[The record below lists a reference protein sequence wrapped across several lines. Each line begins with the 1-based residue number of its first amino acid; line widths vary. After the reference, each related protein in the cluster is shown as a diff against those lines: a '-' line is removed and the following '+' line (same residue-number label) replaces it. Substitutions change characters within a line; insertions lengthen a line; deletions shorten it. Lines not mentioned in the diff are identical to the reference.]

1 MGLGGVR
8 GWRDLHITMSS
19 PWSPTKLEIFAQ
31 ASSWGWG
38 IKVATK
44 PLCLLAKPTVSQ
56 ALVALAKA
64 RVMLRRCQGNE
75 AWLRQREQTALAM
88 STLTIAARGAVWA
101 INEKRQRWKVG
112 CRQPVRGNHS
122 HQDIYIY
129 FLFFLFLFS
138 IPFFLLHSSPLLA
151 PGWVAAS
158 NKDKCKSVDLKRQW
172 HRIGDAEGGAGE
184 VGVQQMPRVFSLR
197 QALHSR
203 SAAERHGEGAAKAP
217 ASADG

>member
-88 STLTIAARGAVWA
+88 STLTTAARGAVWA

-129 FLFFLFLFS
+129 FFFFFCSCFLFLF
-138 IPFFLLHSSPLLA
+138 FSSTPPLY
-151 PGWVAAS
+151 
-158 NKDKCKSVDLKRQW
+158 
-172 HRIGDAEGGAGE
+172 
-184 VGVQQMPRVFSLR
+184 
-197 QALHSR
+197 
-203 SAAERHGEGAAKAP
+203 
-217 ASADG
+217 